1 MTDYPDDIL
10 SRHIKPD
17 HDAYTRMRTEKT
29 SEAAEAAYQRF
40 LARLRETVRP
50 ADPPLPWRRSE
61 QGKPPVDPK

>member
-17 HDAYTRMRTEKT
+17 YSAFTRMRTDKT

-40 LARLRETVRP
+40 LARLRQAPLP
-50 ADPPLPWRRSE
+50 ADPAPTLRGSAQDE
-61 QGKPPVDPK
+61 PPVDPK